1 MYVLDL
7 GVNYW
12 ILILLL
18 LFIFLMGR
26 LKYIS

>member
-1 MYVLDL
+1 MHVLDL

-12 ILILLL
+12 ILIFLL